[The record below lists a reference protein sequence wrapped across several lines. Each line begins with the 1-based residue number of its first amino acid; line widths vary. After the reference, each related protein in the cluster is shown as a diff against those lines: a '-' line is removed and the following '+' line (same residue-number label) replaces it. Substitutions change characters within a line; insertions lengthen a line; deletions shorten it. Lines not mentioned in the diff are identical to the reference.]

1 MPGFLSLRTIC
12 SPALDLTG
20 GVGFDSIPEDV
31 KKSQMAE
38 APPNPKAPALKSASG
53 RSAKAMR
60 VSSILSE
67 SLILIPPP
75 GTEKNQ
81 LIELLVSKLCEKTG
95 QKDVAG
101 ILAKVQDRE
110 QGISTTLDTG
120 LSLPHVR
127 LDNLPSIVAAIALVD
142 PGLPDPK
149 QPDLVIRVMFLF
161 FSPNKPE
168 SFPLHLQLLRGV
180 SSLFQPSLI
189 DQLVKS
195 SSPAVALELIR
206 KSEG

>member
-1 MPGFLSLRTIC
+1 MRISSL
-12 SPALDLTG
+12 
-20 GVGFDSIPEDV
+20 
-31 KKSQMAE
+31 
-38 APPNPKAPALKSASG
+38 
-53 RSAKAMR
+53 
-60 VSSILSE
+60 LSE
-67 SLILIPPP
+67 ALILIPQPDAD
-75 GTEKNQ
+75 KNR
-81 LIELLVSKLCEKTG
+81 LIELLVAKLCEKTG
-95 QKDVAG
+95 QQDVSG

-127 LDNLPSIVAAIALVD
+127 LDNLPAIVAAMALVA
-142 PGLPDPK
+142 PGIPDPK

-189 DQLVKS
+189 DQMVKA
-195 SSPAVALELIR
+195 SSPAAALEMIR
-206 KSEG
+206 KAEG